1 MLAMRLVMLLIL
13 VIVII
18 VIVVIIVVIIIVV
31 LVLLLFIVLAMML
44 LMLVDHFL
52 KIDFHLVVFKLD
64 ARQFYF
70 RHFDFKMRAVKG
82 TDREITLE
90 IRIGK
95 REGGSLK

>member
-13 VIVII
+13 VIIVVI
-18 VIVVIIVVIIIVV
+18 VIVIIVVVIIVV

-44 LMLVDHFL
+44 LMIVDHFL
-52 KIDFHLVVFKLD
+52 KIDFHLIVFELD

-82 TDREITLE
+82 TDREITVE
-90 IRIGK
+90 I
-95 REGGSLK
+95 